1 MVAVNISPVAPGSPE
16 RGAPERRRLGIYWLA
31 VFVGAVALLSVG
43 PAPADEPAAEQSLFI
58 TVGNPI
64 TSTEFARVQR
74 LTEEARRR
82 YQEAAKKEA
91 KPGRL
96 KIVYDFNPDD
106 LPSASSLFG
115 PCQDLAAYLR
125 GLPSDIVSIAFVHR
139 DTSRHTVLPV
149 LACREIVMA
158 PGDLVHLGNV
168 AVDEA
173 DPLPDA
179 AAQPQRFYDDRRV
192 RYYREL
198 AKQHGSEGV
207 VLKMLDKSLQ
217 VVKGKRQDGS
227 DCYVNPLWAKDQ
239 DATTVSTDVMVP
251 AGNLG
256 FYTAA
261 QTRQFG
267 LSKATL
273 ETRRDVKDWF
283 EMPDSSLREDPL
295 EGRTPKAFRIVIGGQ
310 FTQQMIEAVQHRLRR
325 SVGQG
330 ANFLILQLECGG
342 GDQALA
348 FKLAHFILDLK
359 DNSGQHPVMTVAYV
373 TVQAGDYALF
383 PALACNDIVME
394 KNAKLGDFE
403 RLLAEPEGKGPAPPN
418 AELLGK
424 SLASLATKRDY
435 PPLVIRGMVERDL
448 VVYHLR
454 SKKNPER
461 RFVDTENFPRDQ
473 WDGTEVKPRG
483 QLLVLDPAQ
492 AKQFGIS
499 RQTVE
504 NSGQLYP
511 VYGLEESQVRLVG
524 PDWFEEF
531 AGFLRKRAVAAIL
544 VMLGITC
551 LILELKIP
559 GVGLPG
565 IISALCFVLFFWAHA
580 QLAFT
585 WLAVLLFLMGLV
597 LIALEIF
604 LFPGTAVLGVSG
616 VLLVLA
622 GLGLATMERWPQ
634 TESDWIDTAG
644 SLGRF
649 GLAFV
654 GAVLAAIVAARYLP
668 SIPYANRLVLVP
680 PDPAGGT
687 GEEHAAV
694 EPSPYAGL
702 LGAIGVAAT
711 TLRPSGM
718 VRFGEEYV
726 DVVAEGSYV
735 ETGARVQV
743 IEIEGNRVVV
753 KEV

>member
-1 MVAVNISPVAPGSPE
+1 MVAVTDISPGCWHVGNS
-16 RGAPERRRLGIYWLA
+16 WLA
-31 VFVGAVALLSVG
+31 VFVAAVACLS
-43 PAPADEPAAEQSLFI
+43 PARADEPAAEQSRFI

-82 YQEAAKKEA
+82 YQETAQKEG
-91 KPGRL
+91 KPRRL
-96 KIVYDFNPDD
+96 KIVYDFNPDNQ
-106 LPSASSLFG
+106 PSSSTLFG

-125 GLPSDIVSIAFVHR
+125 SLPDVFTIAFVHR
-139 DTSRHTVLPV
+139 DVSRHTVLPV
-149 LACREIVMA
+149 LACQEIVMA
-158 PGDLVHLGNV
+158 PGENVRLGNV
-168 AVDEA
+168 TA
-173 DPLPDA
+173 DDSEPLPRDA
-179 AAQPQRFYDDRRV
+179 EAFYNHFRV

-198 AKQHGSEGV
+198 AEQRGRSPAA
-207 VLKMLDKSLQ
+207 VLKMLDKGLD
-217 VVKGKRQDGS
+217 VVEGKRADGS
-227 DCYVNPLWAKDQ
+227 TCFVNPRWAKEQ
-239 DATTVSTDVMVP
+239 GATSVSKDVILP
-251 AGNLG
+251 AGSPG
-256 FYTAA
+256 FYTATQA
-261 QTRQFG
+261 KRLG
-267 LSKATL
+267 LCTITL
-273 ETRRDVKDWF
+273 DSRSDIKSWF
-283 EMPDSSLREDPL
+283 EMPDSSLRQDPL
-295 EGRTPKAFRIVIGGQ
+295 EGRAPKAARVVIGGQ
-310 FTQQMIEAVQHRLRR
+310 FTHHMEEAVRHRLRR

-342 GDQALA
+342 GDPALA
-348 FKLAHFILDLK
+348 RKVADFILDLK
-359 DNSGQHPVMTVAYV
+359 DNSGQQPVMTVAYV
-373 TVQAGDYALF
+373 TAQAGDYALF
-383 PALACNDIVME
+383 PALACNDIVMD

-403 RLLAEPEGKGPAPPN
+403 RLLTEPEGKGAAVN
-418 AELLGK
+418 AKLLGE
-424 SLASLATKRDY
+424 SLANLAAKRDY
-435 PPLVIRGMVERDL
+435 PPLLVRAMVERDL
-448 VVYHLR
+448 VVDYVQSR
-454 SKKNPER
+454 KNPAER
-461 RFVDTENFPRDQ
+461 RFVDEEHFQPEQ
-473 WDGTEVKPRG
+473 WQKIGGTPVKAKG
-483 QLLVLDPAQ
+483 ALLALDAAQ
-492 AKQFGIS
+492 AKQYGLS
-499 RQTVE
+499 RYTVD
-504 NSGQLYP
+504 NLGQIYP
-511 VYGLEESQVRLVG
+511 QYALEESQVRLVG

-531 AGFLRKRAVAAIL
+531 AGFLRQRAVAAIL

-551 LILELKIP
+551 LILELKVP

-604 LFPGTAVLGVSG
+604 VLPGVAVLGVSG
-616 VLLVLA
+616 VLLVIA

-634 TESDWIDTAG
+634 TESEWVSTIG

-649 GLAFV
+649 GLAFI

-680 PDPAGGT
+680 PGEGG
-687 GEEHAAV
+687 GLDDHAAAEV
-694 EPSPYAGL
+694 SPYAGL

-735 ETGARVQV
+735 ETGTRVQV